1 MHQVLPYHPLFHTV
15 VNYAH
20 LNCDLAFSFIKVLI
34 FVSNLFPRIVN
45 TTVNS
50 NNILAFLN
58 DENNLLSL
66 SQLIYRKYFLNVYFP
81 RRNKSLAR
89 RLIINT
95 YHQNIF
101 LSCNPCFKSRCPTSN
116 ETCIRLTSALSGLAR
131 FWPRQRSLLF
141 YLPNLD
147 ISLSRC

>member
-1 MHQVLPYHPLFHTV
+1 MHQVLPYHSLFHTV

-58 DENNLLSL
+58 DENNLLFFEPANL
-66 SQLIYRKYFLNVYFP
+66 SK
-81 RRNKSLAR
+81 
-89 RLIINT
+89 
-95 YHQNIF
+95 IF
-101 LSCNPCFKSRCPTSN
+101 SECVFS
-116 ETCIRLTSALSGLAR
+116 
-131 FWPRQRSLLF
+131 
-141 YLPNLD
+141 
-147 ISLSRC
+147 